1 MSIKIQISPGELI
14 DKFTILDIKLNR
26 IKAKEKTQNIR
37 KEHKILKRQI
47 EKNLPKS
54 KRLSAL
60 ISKLKIIN
68 KALWDIEDQIRVC
81 ERKQDF
87 EKKFIKLARSVY
99 QKNDLRS
106 SYKREINKLLGSE
119 IIEEKSYESYS

>member
-26 IKAKEKTQNIR
+26 IKEKGKNKNIR

-60 ISKLKIIN
+60 ISKLKTIN
-68 KALWDIEDQIRVC
+68 KTLWDIEDQIRVC

>member
-26 IKAKEKTQNIR
+26 IKEQEKTQNIR

-60 ISKLKIIN
+60 ISKLKTIN
-68 KALWDIEDQIRVC
+68 KTLWDIEDQIRVC

-106 SYKREINKLLGSE
+106 SYKREINTLLGSE

>member
-26 IKAKEKTQNIR
+26 IKEKGKN
-37 KEHKILKRQI
+37 LKRQI

-60 ISKLKIIN
+60 ISKLKTIN
-68 KALWDIEDQIRVC
+68 KTLWDIEDQIRVC

-106 SYKREINKLLGSE
+106 SYKCEINKLLGSE

>member
-60 ISKLKIIN
+60 ISKLKTIN
-68 KALWDIEDQIRVC
+68 KTLWDIEDQIRVC

-106 SYKREINKLLGSE
+106 SYKREINTLLGSE

>member
-14 DKFTILDIKLNR
+14 DKFTILDIKLNC
-26 IKAKEKTQNIR
+26 IKEKEKTQNIR

-60 ISKLKIIN
+60 ISKLKTIN
-68 KALWDIEDQIRVC
+68 KTLWDIEDQIRVC

>member
-14 DKFTILDIKLNR
+14 DKFTILDIKLNC
-26 IKAKEKTQNIR
+26 IKEKEKTQNIR

-60 ISKLKIIN
+60 ISKLKTIN
-68 KALWDIEDQIRVC
+68 KTLWDIEAQNRVC

-87 EKKFIKLARSVY
+87 EKKFIKLARSLY

>member
-106 SYKREINKLLGSE
+106 SYKREINTLLGSE

>member
-54 KRLSAL
+54 KRLSTL

-106 SYKREINKLLGSE
+106 SYKREINTLLGSE

>member
-26 IKAKEKTQNIR
+26 IKEKGKNQNIR

-60 ISKLKIIN
+60 ISKLKTIN
-68 KALWDIEDQIRVC
+68 KTLWDIEDQIRVC

>member
-87 EKKFIKLARSVY
+87 EKKFIQLARSVY

-106 SYKREINKLLGSE
+106 SYKREINTLLGSE

>member
-26 IKAKEKTQNIR
+26 IKEQEKTQNIR

-106 SYKREINKLLGSE
+106 SYKREINTLLGSE

>member
-26 IKAKEKTQNIR
+26 IKEKEKTQNIR

-60 ISKLKIIN
+60 ISKLKTIN
-68 KALWDIEDQIRVC
+68 KTLWDIEDQIRVC

>member
-68 KALWDIEDQIRVC
+68 KTLWDIEDQIRVC

-106 SYKREINKLLGSE
+106 SYKREINTLLGSE